1 MLHPKNSFECNVIWH
16 MFEEHNIMSRTGRW
30 RVKSWN
36 KWKSVSRNF
45 NSHKRKLSE
54 HASLETNKNVYIFT
68 CKNIYG
74 IEKYLSFCKNRNYIF
89 ILEANTALTNWSM
102 SKSICMLTKLGIPSN
117 TQRNFLFHHDWG
129 TYICPFLEYTRNVD
143 APSRLAVFN
152 ELLNIYKDVS
162 IMLQIHS
169 CTKVQT
175 SKNDKTELKLQRLA
189 KFILIIFSFANK
201 SGKVINTT
209 FQS

>member
-45 NSHKRKLSE
+45 NSHKWKLSE

-117 TQRNFLFHHDWG
+117 TQRNFLFIAIKVLTSAH
-129 TYICPFLEYTRNVD
+129 
-143 APSRLAVFN
+143 S
-152 ELLNIYKDVS
+152 LNIRETSMRRRVLRYS
-162 IMLQIHS
+162 TS
-169 CTKVQT
+169 CWIYIKM
-175 SKNDKTELKLQRLA
+175 
-189 KFILIIFSFANK
+189 
-201 SGKVINTT
+201 
-209 FQS
+209 